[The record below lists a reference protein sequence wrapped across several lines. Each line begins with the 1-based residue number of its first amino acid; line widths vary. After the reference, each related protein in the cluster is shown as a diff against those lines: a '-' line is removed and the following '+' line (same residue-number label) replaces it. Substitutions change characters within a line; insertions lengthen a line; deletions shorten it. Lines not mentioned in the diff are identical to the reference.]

1 MNIATGPQRPG
12 QHGRVERMNARKTAS
27 IPKCTRSKIKECQG
41 RTAKFSQ
48 KCMEVRESQT
58 HGTST
63 RMSQIAILFI
73 ISRLIVRKE
82 PLFTP
87 PNCTFSGKR
96 RDQVDAFLFLAFRR
110 DQGSSA
116 SLLLKFFPAKGY
128 HVWPFGNYSHGRI
141 ATRCNT
147 LEHRSAYRLDGFD
160 AGEGSGRRNKWFG
173 TGACDVA
180 DRDTRAAGHPRQ
192 LIQ

>member
-27 IPKCTRSKIKECQG
+27 IPKCTRSEIKECQG

-116 SLLLKFFPAKGY
+116 SLLLKFFPAKGH
-128 HVWPFGNYSHGRI
+128 HVWPATIGWATWSAAVVPRIVPWNLGRPSASYSALR
-141 ATRCNT
+141 
-147 LEHRSAYRLDGFD
+147 
-160 AGEGSGRRNKWFG
+160 
-173 TGACDVA
+173 GA
-180 DRDTRAAGHPRQ
+180 R
-192 LIQ
+192 

>member
-1 MNIATGPQRPG
+1 MVTGHCRVEHNSGSVMRSSAGFAAMSIATGPQRPG

-27 IPKCTRSKIKECQG
+27 IPKCTGSKIKECQG

-73 ISRLIVRKE
+73 ISRLIVRRE

-96 RDQVDAFLFLAFRR
+96 RPGWAGASQSPPAPEWLSPGSRPGARFRSVDAGIN
-110 DQGSSA
+110 GSA
-116 SLLLKFFPAKGY
+116 PG
-128 HVWPFGNYSHGRI
+128 G
-141 ATRCNT
+141 
-147 LEHRSAYRLDGFD
+147 
-160 AGEGSGRRNKWFG
+160 
-173 TGACDVA
+173 
-180 DRDTRAAGHPRQ
+180 
-192 LIQ
+192 